1 MHWMSS
7 IEKSLKVRETIVTRL
22 TPGKVLRK
30 DLQGPYRK
38 VFFGTVHYLLI
49 STHAH
54 AHVDSSFAAI
64 QSNL

>member
-30 DLQGPYRK
+30 DLQGPYKK
-38 VFFGTVHYLLI
+38 VFLALSIITDLNTCTCTRG
-49 STHAH
+49 
-54 AHVDSSFAAI
+54 
-64 QSNL
+64 